1 MDIKFNDPDITLG
14 MADSEMT
21 ERFRRAAELADLRAQ
36 AMGLPIQKYD
46 KEREQPYLEY
56 PDGSRE
62 YV

>member
-14 MADSEMT
+14 MTDSEMT
-21 ERFRRAAELADLRAQ
+21 ERFRRAVELADLRAQ
-36 AMGLPIQKYD
+36 ARGLPIQKYD